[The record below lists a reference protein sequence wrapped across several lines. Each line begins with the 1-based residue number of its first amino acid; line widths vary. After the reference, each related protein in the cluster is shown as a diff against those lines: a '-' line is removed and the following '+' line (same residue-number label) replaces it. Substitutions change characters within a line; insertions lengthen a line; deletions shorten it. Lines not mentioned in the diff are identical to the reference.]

1 MSNGA
6 ASNRAIVYVRVST
19 VRQADEGYSIA
30 GQVKRIR
37 DYARFRGLSIT
48 KRDVIVEEGVS
59 GGIPLFERKG
69 GKKMLEMIETRRYSH
84 VIAAK
89 LDRMFRMTTDTI
101 HSLDYLDSLEIAIHF
116 VDFGGQTVDTSTS
129 TGIFVITMI
138 AALAQMERDRIS
150 ERTLE
155 SMAYLKENHL
165 KFTRA
170 IYGWDA
176 KKDGG
181 IKPNWFEQDKIDY
194 MRWQMDFN
202 DISAANVAR
211 SLNKRGR
218 KGKLGGK
225 WQGNGV
231 IRTAYNAYHAER
243 NSFPLPKN
251 WGKRAWHRKRFRA

>member
-1 MSNGA
+1 MENDGLRAITNSLYPVRHSATAMATA
-6 ASNRAIVYVRVST
+6 ASENRAIAYVRVST
-19 VRQADEGYSIA
+19 SRQADEGYSIA
-30 GQVKRIR
+30 
-37 DYARFRGLSIT
+37 
-48 KRDVIVEEGVS
+48 
-59 GGIPLFERKG
+59 
-69 GKKMLEMIETRRYSH
+69 
-84 VIAAK
+84 
-89 LDRMFRMTTDTI
+89 
-101 HSLDYLDSLEIAIHF
+101 
-116 VDFGGQTVDTSTS
+116 DFGGQTVDTSTS
-129 TGIFVITMI
+129 TGTFVITMI

-231 IRTAYNAYHAER
+231 IRIAYNAYHAER

-251 WGKRAWHRKRFRA
+251 WGKRAWHRKRFRVE